1 MQVKK
6 NDKIVKILLVDD
18 RPDNLMSMEVVLEQ
32 DGYSFSKATSGK
44 EALKILLKE
53 DDFSLILLDVKMP
66 IMDGYETAELIYQR
80 EKFKQIPIIFITGQD
95 YEEAAMFKGYETG
108 AVDYIRKPV
117 NPQILRSK
125 VAVFAEL
132 YRKNQLLKQR
142 EEELRVI
149 NEDLM
154 QLNSD
159 LENRVRDRTL
169 ELEKL
174 NHDLRDLNLSKDKF
188 LSVISHDLRNPLTAL
203 LASSEKLNRNIE
215 KLNMRE
221 LKQLSEIINRT
232 SNKILNQLNELVDW
246 AKKQREKTTFNPE
259 KIHLLKGMD
268 ESIELLRTNA
278 AQKKIVLEN
287 NIPENIYVNA
297 DSLMLRS
304 IVQNVVTNAIKYTP
318 HGGCVTLTAEPQDT
332 MVEVCVKDSG
342 IGMTEE
348 IKERLF
354 KQSGPTSSGTNKEQ
368 GSGLGLLLVRDFVTQ
383 HGGTIAVESEI
394 GSGTVFKFT
403 IPNESAS

>member
-318 HGGCVTLTAEPQDT
+318 HGGCVTLTAQPQDT

-394 GSGTVFKFT
+394 GSGTIFKFT

>member
-1 MQVKK
+1 MEKK
-6 NDKIVKILLVDD
+6 KAIKILLVDD
-18 RPDNLMSMEVVLEQ
+18 RPDNLMSMEIVLEKE
-32 DGYSFSKATSGK
+32 GYTFAKATSGK
-44 EALKILLKE
+44 DALKILLKE

-95 YEEAAMFKGYETG
+95 YEEAAIFKGYKTG

-117 NPQILRSK
+117 NPQILRAK

-132 YRKNQLLKQR
+132 YKKNQLLKQR
-142 EEELRVI
+142 EEELRII
-149 NEDLM
+149 NADLRH
-154 QLNSD
+154 LNVD
-159 LENRVRDRTL
+159 LENRVRDRTV

-174 NHDLRDLNLSKDKF
+174 NADLRELNLSKDKF

-215 KLNMRE
+215 KLNIRE
-221 LKQLSEIINRT
+221 LKQLSDIIHRT

-268 ESIELLRTNA
+268 ESIELLKTNA
-278 AQKKIVLEN
+278 AQKKIILEN
-287 NIPENIYVNA
+287 KIPTDIYVNA

-318 HGGCVTLTAEPQDT
+318 HGGCVTLSAESMNA
-332 MVEVCVKDSG
+332 MVEICIKDSG
-342 IGMTEE
+342 IGMTPE

-354 KQSGPTSSGTNKEQ
+354 ERAGSTISGTDKEQ

-383 HGGTIAVESEI
+383 HGGTITVESEA
-394 GSGTVFKFT
+394 GAGTMFKFT
-403 IPNESAS
+403 IPGNSALA